1 MAPTPTV
8 QRPDL
13 SDQIVS
19 AASELGDVLAAWLD
33 QSGNTGA
40 PLRGIGAGLPETTL
54 ESALDALGRSRN
66 ALERLE
72 VELVR
77 EGIRRGLPAA
87 TALSAVNWVRTTEG
101 ASAAPP
107 DAYQVSRTVRI
118 AHAADLPPDALTERT
133 LHTFYAGA
141 LSPAKTDQILRFVD
155 DVQTVTDPE
164 ELAELV
170 ETMRAGS
177 IDGPDPLAPEQP
189 ITPAVSPA
197 LPTWVTGTPPT
208 TPPATTGPAGWGL
221 TTRELGRAIGYS
233 RRMLRPADLLA
244 EEESAARRG
253 RSLHTLPG
261 PGGLTE
267 YHLTLDAEGSAIID
281 AAVAA
286 LSRPV
291 SGPGGEP
298 DPRRPAHRR
307 ADALLAI
314 VQRGLE
320 AGTSLPTEPKAQV
333 VVTIALNDLLAQ
345 TNGAGLTATGQVL
358 SPSAV
363 RRMACD
369 AGIIPLVL
377 SGASQPLD
385 VGRGKRFFTDA
396 QRLALWQRDRTCT
409 FPGCTIPPE
418 WCDAHHLTPWSL
430 GGKTN
435 LKDGA
440 ILCRRH
446 HTYVHEHNLTA
457 TVTPTGVRWNLRT

>member
-1 MAPTPTV
+1 M
-8 QRPDL
+8 
-13 SDQIVS
+13 
-19 AASELGDVLAAWLD
+19 LAAWLD
-33 QSGNTGA
+33 QSGNTRT
-40 PLRGIGAGLPETTL
+40 PLRGIGAALPETTL
-54 ESALDALGRSRN
+54 DSALDTLGRSRN

-72 VELVR
+72 IELVR
-77 EGIRRGLPAA
+77 EGIRRGLPQQ
-87 TALSAVNWVRTTEG
+87 TASSAVNWVRTTEG
-101 ASAAPP
+101 ASAPPP

-118 AHAADLPPDALTERT
+118 AHAADLPPHALTERT

-141 LSPAKTDQILRFVD
+141 LNPAKTDQILRFVD

-177 IDGPDPLAPEQP
+177 IDGPDPLASDPLAPEQP
-189 ITPAVSPA
+189 ITPAFSPA
-197 LPTWVTGTPPT
+197 LPTWVTGIPPT
-208 TPPATTGPAGWGL
+208 TPAATTGPAGWGL

-267 YHLTLDAEGSAIID
+267 YHLTLDAEGAAIID

-286 LSRPV
+286 QSRPV
-291 SGPGGEP
+291 CGPRGEP
-298 DPRRPAHRR
+298 DPRRAAHRR

-320 AGTSLPTEPKAQV
+320 AGTCLPKEPKAQV
-333 VVTIALNDLLAQ
+333 IVTLALNDLLAQ
-345 TNGAGLTATGQVL
+345 TNGAGITATGQVL

-363 RRMACD
+363 RRIACD

-377 SGASQPLD
+377 NGASQPLD
-385 VGRGKRFFTDA
+385 VGRSKRFFTTA
-396 QRLALWQRDRTCT
+396 QRLALWQRDRT
-409 FPGCTIPPE
+409 
-418 WCDAHHLTPWSL
+418 
-430 GGKTN
+430 
-435 LKDGA
+435 
-440 ILCRRH
+440 
-446 HTYVHEHNLTA
+446 
-457 TVTPTGVRWNLRT
+457 